1 MYLHAGSNPVASVIC
16 GISSVGSSKRL
27 LISRPVYSILS
38 FGIEMYG
45 RFHGF
50 LATEDYVFYHF
61 CVLSLNQIA
70 AGFSFFGV
78 SKFKTTVRMLSEVV
92 NYFLDPARL

>member
-1 MYLHAGSNPVASVIC
+1 MPDSEVQ
-16 GISSVGSSKRL
+16 K
-27 LISRPVYSILS
+27 
-38 FGIEMYG
+38 
-45 RFHGF
+45 
-50 LATEDYVFYHF
+50 
-61 CVLSLNQIA
+61 IA